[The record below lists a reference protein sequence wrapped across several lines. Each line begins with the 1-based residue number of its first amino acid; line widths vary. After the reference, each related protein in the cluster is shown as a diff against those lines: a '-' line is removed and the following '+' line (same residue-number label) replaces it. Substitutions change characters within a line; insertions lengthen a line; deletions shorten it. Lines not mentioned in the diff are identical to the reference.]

1 MRDILKPYSGTPS
14 GTVVSLSIKGVFY
27 DFFMRGRKKNLRNC
41 YLQYE
46 SNLSAYHIS
55 NFLFDTVHTKSSH
68 MFEKFRKKKEEY
80 GESEGSGMVEE
91 RPVEEKE
98 NHLSEIVSES
108 NIPPKPDN
116 ITQTQALS
124 QSESQIGIRALKDKR
139 VKLEEAIDYVGLMI
153 KNLKDKRTNLEKEI
167 EDESVDIKNLK
178 EKLMKVSEY
187 IEEENQGIQNLT
199 RKRSAVENEADNV
212 GSLINN
218 LRGKLSGID
227 SVINVEGEKIKNF
240 KESRKES

>member
-1 MRDILKPYSGTPS
+1 MEGGYSKKANCQLLISLTFYSILYTPIL
-14 GTVVSLSIKGVFY
+14 VI
-27 DFFMRGRKKNLRNC
+27 
-41 YLQYE
+41 
-46 SNLSAYHIS
+46 
-55 NFLFDTVHTKSSH
+55 

-80 GESEGSGMVEE
+80 GESGGSEMVEE
-91 RPVEEKE
+91 KPVEERKYHPE
-98 NHLSEIVSES
+98 EIISEPES
-108 NIPPKPDN
+108 RIPPSSEN
-116 ITQTQALS
+116 RSQTQTS
-124 QSESQIGIRALKDKR
+124 QSEGQIGIRALKDKR
-139 VKLEEAIDYVGLMI
+139 VKLEEAIDFVGLMI

-199 RKRSAVENEADNV
+199 RKRGAVENEADNV
-212 GSLINN
+212 GSSINN

-227 SVINVEGEKIKNF
+227 SIINIEGEKIKNF

>member
-14 GTVVSLSIKGVFY
+14 GTGVSLSIKCNFDGFLTRGQVYKTHKKVLQRKQNCQLIISLTFY
-27 DFFMRGRKKNLRNC
+27 SIL
-41 YLQYE
+41 YTP
-46 SNLSAYHIS
+46 
-55 NFLFDTVHTKSSH
+55 FLVI
-68 MFEKFRKKKEEY
+68 MFEKFRKNKEES
-80 GESEGSGMVEE
+80 GGSEMVEE
-91 RPVEEKE
+91 RPAEGEKSYPEEGISESKISTP
-98 NHLSEIVSES
+98 SEISS
-108 NIPPKPDN
+108 QI
-116 ITQTQALS
+116 QTS
-124 QSESQIGIRALKDKR
+124 QSEGQIGIRALKDKR

-227 SVINVEGEKIKNF
+227 SVINLEGEKIKNF
-240 KESRKES
+240 KDSRKESQ

>member
-1 MRDILKPYSGTPS
+1 MYSKKANCQLIISLTFYSILYTPIL
-14 GTVVSLSIKGVFY
+14 VI
-27 DFFMRGRKKNLRNC
+27 
-41 YLQYE
+41 
-46 SNLSAYHIS
+46 
-55 NFLFDTVHTKSSH
+55 

-80 GESEGSGMVEE
+80 GESGGSEMVEE
-91 RPVEEKE
+91 RPVEEYHPKE
-98 NHLSEIVSES
+98 IISEPES
-108 NIPPKPDN
+108 RIPPPSEN
-116 ITQTQALS
+116 RPQIQTSS
-124 QSESQIGIRALKDKR
+124 QSEGQIGIRALKDKR
-139 VKLEEAIDYVGLMI
+139 VKLEEAIDFVGLMI

-199 RKRSAVENEADNV
+199 RKRSSVENEADNV
-212 GSLINN
+212 GSMINN

-227 SVINVEGEKIKNF
+227 SIINIEGEKIKNF

>member
-1 MRDILKPYSGTPS
+1 
-14 GTVVSLSIKGVFY
+14 
-27 DFFMRGRKKNLRNC
+27 
-41 YLQYE
+41 
-46 SNLSAYHIS
+46 
-55 NFLFDTVHTKSSH
+55 

-80 GESEGSGMVEE
+80 GDSGGSEMVEE
-91 RPVEEKE
+91 RPVEERKYHPEEIISEPESRISPPSE
-98 NHLSEIVSES
+98 NRSQ
-108 NIPPKPDN
+108 
-116 ITQTQALS
+116 TQTSS
-124 QSESQIGIRALKDKR
+124 QSEGQIGIRALKDKR
-139 VKLEEAIDYVGLMI
+139 VKLEEAIDFVGLMI

-212 GSLINN
+212 GSSINN

-227 SVINVEGEKIKNF
+227 SIINIEGEKIKNF

>member
-1 MRDILKPYSGTPS
+1 MYSKKANCQLL
-14 GTVVSLSIKGVFY
+14 VSLTFYSILYTPILV
-27 DFFMRGRKKNLRNC
+27 
-41 YLQYE
+41 
-46 SNLSAYHIS
+46 I
-55 NFLFDTVHTKSSH
+55 

-80 GESEGSGMVEE
+80 GESGGSEMVEE
-91 RPVEEKE
+91 RSVEEYHPEEIISEPESRIPPPSE
-98 NHLSEIVSES
+98 NRPQIQTSSES
-108 NIPPKPDN
+108 
-116 ITQTQALS
+116 
-124 QSESQIGIRALKDKR
+124 EGQIGIRALKDKR
-139 VKLEEAIDYVGLMI
+139 VKLEEAIDFVGLMI

-199 RKRSAVENEADNV
+199 RKRSSVENEADNV
-212 GSLINN
+212 GSMINN

-227 SVINVEGEKIKNF
+227 SIINIEGEKIKNF

>member
-1 MRDILKPYSGTPS
+1 
-14 GTVVSLSIKGVFY
+14 
-27 DFFMRGRKKNLRNC
+27 
-41 YLQYE
+41 
-46 SNLSAYHIS
+46 
-55 NFLFDTVHTKSSH
+55 
-68 MFEKFRKKKEEY
+68 MFEKFRKKKEEF
-80 GESEGSGMVEE
+80 GESGGSEMVEE
-91 RPVEEKE
+91 RPVEERKYHPE
-98 NHLSEIVSES
+98 EIISEPES
-108 NIPPKPDN
+108 RIPPPSEN
-116 ITQTQALS
+116 RSQTQTS
-124 QSESQIGIRALKDKR
+124 QSEGQIGIRALKDKR
-139 VKLEEAIDYVGLMI
+139 VKLEEAIDFVGLMI

-199 RKRSAVENEADNV
+199 RKRSSVENEADNV

-227 SVINVEGEKIKNF
+227 SIINIEGEKIKSF

>member
-1 MRDILKPYSGTPS
+1 
-14 GTVVSLSIKGVFY
+14 
-27 DFFMRGRKKNLRNC
+27 
-41 YLQYE
+41 
-46 SNLSAYHIS
+46 
-55 NFLFDTVHTKSSH
+55 

-80 GESEGSGMVEE
+80 GDSGGSEMVEE
-91 RPVEEKE
+91 RPAEERKYHPE
-98 NHLSEIVSES
+98 EIISEPES
-108 NIPPKPDN
+108 RIPPPAEN
-116 ITQTQALS
+116 RSQTQTSS
-124 QSESQIGIRALKDKR
+124 QSEGQIGIRALKDKR
-139 VKLEEAIDYVGLMI
+139 VKLEEAIDFVGLMI

-212 GSLINN
+212 GSSINN

-227 SVINVEGEKIKNF
+227 SIINIEGEKIKNF

>member
-1 MRDILKPYSGTPS
+1 MIFWCGGKDSKPLKGGIYSKKANCQLIISLTFYSILYTPIL
-14 GTVVSLSIKGVFY
+14 VI
-27 DFFMRGRKKNLRNC
+27 
-41 YLQYE
+41 
-46 SNLSAYHIS
+46 
-55 NFLFDTVHTKSSH
+55 
-68 MFEKFRKKKEEY
+68 MFEKFRKKKEEF
-80 GESEGSGMVEE
+80 GESGGSEMVEE
-91 RPVEEKE
+91 RPVEERKYHPE
-98 NHLSEIVSES
+98 EIISEPES
-108 NIPPKPDN
+108 RIPPPSEN
-116 ITQTQALS
+116 SSQTQTSS
-124 QSESQIGIRALKDKR
+124 QSEGQIGIRALKDKR
-139 VKLEEAIDYVGLMI
+139 VKLEEAIDFVGLMI

-199 RKRSAVENEADNV
+199 RKRSSVENEADNV

-227 SVINVEGEKIKNF
+227 SIINIEGEKIKNF

>member
-1 MRDILKPYSGTPS
+1 MEGGIHSKKANCQLL
-14 GTVVSLSIKGVFY
+14 VSLTFYSILYTPILV
-27 DFFMRGRKKNLRNC
+27 
-41 YLQYE
+41 
-46 SNLSAYHIS
+46 I
-55 NFLFDTVHTKSSH
+55 

-80 GESEGSGMVEE
+80 GESGGSEMVEE
-91 RPVEEKE
+91 RPVEEYHPE
-98 NHLSEIVSES
+98 EIISEPES
-108 NIPPKPDN
+108 RIPPPSEN
-116 ITQTQALS
+116 RPQTQTSS
-124 QSESQIGIRALKDKR
+124 QSEGQIGIRALKDKR
-139 VKLEEAIDYVGLMI
+139 VKLEEAIDFVGLMI

-199 RKRSAVENEADNV
+199 RKRSSVENEADNV
-212 GSLINN
+212 GSMINN

-227 SVINVEGEKIKNF
+227 SIINIEGEKIKNF